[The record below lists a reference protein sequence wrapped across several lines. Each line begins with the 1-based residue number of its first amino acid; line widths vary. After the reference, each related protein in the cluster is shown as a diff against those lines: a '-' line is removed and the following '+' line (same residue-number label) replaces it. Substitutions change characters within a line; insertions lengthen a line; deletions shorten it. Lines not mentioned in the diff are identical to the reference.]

1 METEGIALK
10 DAEGGCKLEVK
21 VKPAARQDTLI
32 GPYSGRLKM
41 TVTAAPERG
50 RANEAVARVVA
61 GALNVMT
68 SRVRVIAGFTSQE
81 KIVYIEGLSAD
92 EVRLRFEKMPR
103 MSTGP
108 KRGD

>member
-1 METEGIALK
+1 METEGIEIK

-32 GPYSGRLKM
+32 GPFAGRLKM

-61 GALNVMT
+61 GALNVAT
-68 SRVRVIAGFTSQE
+68 SRVKVIAGFTAQE
-81 KIVYIEGLSAD
+81 KIVYIEGLAAD
-92 EVRLRFEKMPR
+92 EVRRRFNVMPR
-103 MSTGP
+103 VSIGP
-108 KRGD
+108 RKSD